1 MSTLPNRNIAN
12 ITPPEFMTL
21 LTHDGVNDSSP
32 RKLSAEEVKLSDF
45 CRKMAL
51 KVSKN
56 PTKHADIAATKKT
69 KQGTIE
75 LINFK
80 LNQIRETLGLHGE
93 LKFYEVDGFSK
104 LCIDYVG
111 NSNGIASKRK
121 TSKAEITLVDIKTLA
136 FEPSIDLL
144 IEDEHLK
151 LNKAFG
157 SNIGLKFAELINRS
171 LDELFCLYLRLAE
184 FYYIEEKERE
194 SVLLNDFENNYTLVD
209 KKYAEE
215 IITAM
220 FGAIADTKKSYKK
233 VAKASAAFTH
243 IKTYRIQDR
252 ILVEGKFYV
261 ADFKIKKSKLPF
273 SRKFTKEVFGLG
285 EETATRAIPN
295 LRTKLDPQ
303 CWVDMYVSFLLIDR
317 KEETIKSDL
326 KIDMEEATKS
336 LSGLYVHN
344 NIINQ
349 LNAEIK
355 YTTF

>member
-12 ITPPEFMTL
+12 ITPPEFMAL
-21 LTHDGVNDSSP
+21 LTHEGVNGSSP
-32 RKLSAEEVKLSDF
+32 RKLSAEEVKLSAF
-45 CRKMAL
+45 CLSMAL

-56 PTKHADIAATKKT
+56 PTKHADIASTRKT

-75 LINFK
+75 LINLK
-80 LNQIRETLGLHGE
+80 LNQIRETLDLHGD

-111 NSNGIASKRK
+111 HSNGITSKRK

-157 SNIGLKFAELINRS
+157 SNIGLKFAELVNRS

-194 SVLLNDFENNYTLVD
+194 SELLNDFDCNYTLVD
-209 KKYAEE
+209 KKFAEE

-220 FGAIADTKKSYKK
+220 FAAIADTKKNHKD

-252 ILVEGKFYV
+252 VLVEGEFYV
-261 ADFKIKKSKLPF
+261 ADFKMRKSTLPF
-273 SRKFTKEVFGLG
+273 SRKFTKEVFGFGG
-285 EETATRAIPN
+285 EVAMRDIPN
-295 LRTKLDPQ
+295 LRSKFDPQ
-303 CWVDMYVSFLLIDR
+303 CWVDLYVSFMIYDR
-317 KEETIKSDL
+317 KDKTIKSDM
-326 KIDMEEATKS
+326 KVDMEAATEA

-344 NIINQ
+344 NIMNQ
-349 LNAEIK
+349 LQTEIK
-355 YTTF
+355 YTTI